1 MTAES
6 QYKVSKEEV
15 DALINCPSDVRYQ
28 YSLKSIADYP

>member
-15 DALINCPSDVRYQ
+15 DALINCHRM
-28 YSLKSIADYP
+28 LGISIP

>member
-28 YSLKSIADYP
+28 YSFSRLLNV

>member
-15 DALINCPSDVRYQ
+15 DALTHIAAAFGEK
-28 YSLKSIADYP
+28 LKDS